1 MEDMAI
7 EFGDMLKDTLDKM
20 SEKVPPFV
28 QFFGPSMGA
37 NFPPPEMGPAS
48 MPWQMKEPLLHSTR
62 AVMQRP
68 CEGEDHATAPLMIA
82 D

>member
-28 QFFGPSMGA
+28 QV
-37 NFPPPEMGPAS
+37 
-48 MPWQMKEPLLHSTR
+48 PWFLISSE
-62 AVMQRP
+62 
-68 CEGEDHATAPLMIA
+68 
-82 D
+82 

>member
-28 QFFGPSMGA
+28 QFFCLSMGA
-37 NFPPPEMGPAS
+37 NFHPRWVRHRCS
-48 MPWQMKEPLLHSTR
+48 
-62 AVMQRP
+62 
-68 CEGEDHATAPLMIA
+68 GE
-82 D
+82 